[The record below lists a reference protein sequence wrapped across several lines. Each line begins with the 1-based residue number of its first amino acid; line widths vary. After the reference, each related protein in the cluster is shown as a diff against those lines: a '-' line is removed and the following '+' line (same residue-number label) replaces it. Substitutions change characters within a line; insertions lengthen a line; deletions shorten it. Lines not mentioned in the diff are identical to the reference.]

1 MSLGSRL
8 FVSLSQMEKRVLI
21 ITYYWPPLGGSGVQ
35 RWVKFAKYLPSC
47 GWTPV
52 IYTTENPDMAVVDET
67 LAKDIPQQAIILRQP
82 ILEPYS
88 LFRKIVGNK
97 EGTGAVNHISS
108 QGKKNWKMKLSLWLR
123 ANLFVPD
130 PKFLWIRPSVK
141 FLTKYLKENP
151 VDLIIS
157 TGPPHSMHL
166 IARKVA
172 RKSGIKWIAD
182 FRDPWTKIFYFKH
195 LPLMGCVRRRYLAL
209 EKKVLLDADKVVTVS
224 EPIRKEFEQM
234 IAGWQGSTPVFTV
247 ENGYDESDF
256 LKTENT
262 LLPESGF
269 TLVHTG
275 LFAQEGNP
283 EMLWKVLESLCSQMA
298 HFKDSLSIQLIGK
311 VDDAV
316 RESIEAAALAGN
328 TSLPGYLPHNQVN
341 EIQQS
346 AGILLLPL
354 RKEPEAQGILTGKY
368 FEYLAARRPIIAF
381 GPEQSA
387 LSQSLKETGA
397 GVIFEWDEMESL
409 RDYILGEYI
418 GYLQR
423 TGAPG
428 EIISE
433 AESVRSSYTGKRV
446 VKGEPNEENIKR
458 FSRKALTEK
467 IVRLF

>member
-1 MSLGSRL
+1 M
-8 FVSLSQMEKRVLI
+8 KRVLI
-21 ITYYWPPLGGSGVQ
+21 ITYYWPPQGGSGVQ
-35 RWVKFAKYLPSC
+35 RWVKFSKYLPSF

-52 IYTTENPDMAVVDET
+52 IYTPENPDMTATDET
-67 LAKDIPQQAIILRQP
+67 LSKDIPEQAIILRRP
-82 ILEPYS
+82 IIEPYS
-88 LFRKIVGNK
+88 LFRKMVGAPK
-97 EGTGAVNHISS
+97 DSAPVNHISGG
-108 QGKKNWKMKLSLWLR
+108 GKKSWKMKLSLWLR
-123 ANLFVPD
+123 ANIFVPD

-141 FLTKYLKENP
+141 FLKKYLQENP
-151 VDLIIS
+151 VDVIIS

-172 RKSGIKWIAD
+172 KHTGIKWIAD

-195 LPLMGCVRRRYLAL
+195 LPLMGFVRRRYSAL
-209 EKKVLLDADKVVTVS
+209 EKKVLMDADKVVTVS

-234 IAGWQGSTPVFTV
+234 IKSWNGKTPVFNV

-256 LKTENT
+256 EHKDGAAI
-262 LLPESGF
+262 PPDSQF

-283 EMLWKVLESLCSQMA
+283 QMLWKVLESLCSQMA

-433 AESVRSSYTGKRV
+433 AESVRGSYTGKRV